1 MCVSPVV
8 TLGTGKRSSINS
20 VLQVFDMLIRF
31 QFMYM
36 QVRSCEKQLHKV
48 VYECLGSNP
57 TCKALF
63 VEDLQGAWWI
73 WSPRTASSPTLTAVH
88 WLSDPCLVLS
98 YPHFSIKGVQRSI
111 RLLWGY
117 SQGSK
122 ECVAGLFVGDQET
135 KDDLKHKTGD
145 LALHPPCY
153 SWLPPNS
160 VTSCAFLIQGKSESG
175 GIAEVLQGPRRSV
188 LRTLRKGSPRISGD
202 PKPPEWLSSVQDPW
216 TWNSTLW
223 DPG

>member
-1 MCVSPVV
+1 MCVSAVV
-8 TLGTGKRSSINS
+8 SLGTGKRSSINS

-31 QFMYM
+31 QFMCM

-98 YPHFSIKGVQRSI
+98 YPHFSIKGVQRAI

-117 SQGSK
+117 SQVSK
-122 ECVAGLFVGDQET
+122 ECAAGLFVDDQET

-145 LALHPPCY
+145 IALHPHVTVGCLLTQ
-153 SWLPPNS
+153 SLPAHFS
-160 VTSCAFLIQGKSESG
+160 FKVSQSG
-175 GIAEVLQGPRRSV
+175 GIAGVLQGPRRSV